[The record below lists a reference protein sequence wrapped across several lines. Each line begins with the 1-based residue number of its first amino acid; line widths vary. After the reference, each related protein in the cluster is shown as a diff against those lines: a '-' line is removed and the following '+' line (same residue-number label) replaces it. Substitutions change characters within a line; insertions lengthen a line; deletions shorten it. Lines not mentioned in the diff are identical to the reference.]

1 MTTRRFIVPLVALAV
16 LVGAFGVVPRAEEG
30 FWPYN
35 LVPKAAIK
43 AKYKFDVT
51 DAWLKH
57 LQLATVRFGGGTGS
71 IVSPQGLVL
80 TNHHIGLGTLQRLS
94 TAEKDYVKNGFYAPT
109 LADELK
115 VPGMSLM
122 VLQSIEDVTEKVAAA
137 VTPSMTPQEIS
148 AARQKAVQAIQGE
161 LQQGVS
167 KQVVPLYAGAVYH
180 LYTYKVYTRRAPR
193 VRRRVPD
200 RLLRRRRGQ
209 LHVPALQHRRVD
221 VPALRE
227 RQAGPDA
234 ELPAVVAEGIRRG
247 RADLH
252 DRAPRRDAA
261 PEHAGALQVPPRPA
275 AAVRHREQRDARSG
289 GEEVDGAERRER
301 AAVHQRAVRHP
312 EQPEVPA
319 RPAEGPAG
327 PGRDREEGSRGE
339 AAARRARQEP
349 GQAAGTRRRVGRD
362 RQVPRGRRASSTPS
376 ATSSRMPRA

>member
-16 LVGAFGVVPRAEEG
+16 LVGALGVVPRAEEG

-35 LVPKAAIK
+35 LVPRAAIK

-94 TAEKDYVKNGFYAPT
+94 TPEKDLVKNGFYAPT

-148 AARQKAVQAIQGE
+148 AARQKAIQAIQGE
-161 LQQGVS
+161 PQQGVS

-180 LYTYKVYTRRAPR
+180 LYTYKVYSDVRLVFGVEYQTGFFGGDADNFTYPR
-193 VRRRVPD
+193 YNIDVSMF
-200 RLLRRRRGQ
+200 RL
-209 LHVPALQHRRVD
+209 
-221 VPALRE
+221 
-227 RQAGPDA
+227 
-234 ELPAVVAEGIRRG
+234 
-247 RADLH
+247 
-252 DRAPRRDAA
+252 
-261 PEHAGALQVPPRPA
+261 
-275 AAVRHREQRDARSG
+275 
-289 GEEVDGAERRER
+289 
-301 AAVHQRAVRHP
+301 
-312 EQPEVPA
+312 
-319 RPAEGPAG
+319 
-327 PGRDREEGSRGE
+327 
-339 AAARRARQEP
+339 
-349 GQAAGTRRRVGRD
+349 
-362 RQVPRGRRASSTPS
+362 
-376 ATSSRMPRA
+376 